1 MPGHQGRHYQERT
14 TTMFTNR
21 FTKSIAGTALVA
33 ATLGLGAIVGAGA
46 ANADS
51 VDDTF
56 VASLAQAGIPQIAP
70 AMEISAGH
78 AVCQNLDE
86 GTTNPD
92 LVLAA
97 FNRKHVFATNEQ
109 NRAMIV
115 ASMTAYCPQYL
126 PQLHG

>member
-1 MPGHQGRHYQERT
+1 MS
-14 TTMFTNR
+14 TNR
-21 FTKSIAGTALVA
+21 FATSIAGTALVA

-46 ANADS
+46 ASADS
-51 VDDTF
+51 VDDTY
-56 VASLAQAGIPQIAP
+56 VAALAQAGIPQIAP

-86 GTTNPD
+86 GTTHPD
-92 LVLAA
+92 RVLAA
-97 FNRKHVFATNEQ
+97 FNRRRVFASDEQ

>member
-1 MPGHQGRHYQERT
+1 
-14 TTMFTNR
+14 MFTNR
-21 FTKSIAGTALVA
+21 LAKSIAGTLLA
-33 ATLGLGAIVGAGA
+33 AGTLGMAALVGAGA
-46 ANADS
+46 ANADA

-56 VASLAQAGIPQIAP
+56 VASLAQAGIPQIDP

-92 LVLAA
+92 RVLAA
-97 FNRKHVFATNEQ
+97 FVAKRVFATREQ
-109 NRAMIV
+109 DRAMIV